1 MQGIEGEKHIPKGF
15 WVYMNR
21 LPAGTTDEK
30 LRVWLA
36 ALGIDI
42 PIENIVVRLRRD
54 GDIGAVIC
62 YPQDIAVRLLNWAIN
77 NTKLGG
83 RTVLAEWKAD
93 RIGSWW

>member
-42 PIENIVVRLRRD
+42 PIENISVRLRRD
-54 GDIGAVIC
+54 GDMGAVVN
-62 YPQDIAVRLLNWAIN
+62 YPQDVAVRLLNWAIGDQ
-77 NTKLGG
+77 KLAG
-83 RTVLAEWKAD
+83 RPVLAEYKPQ
-93 RIGSWW
+93 RIGERW